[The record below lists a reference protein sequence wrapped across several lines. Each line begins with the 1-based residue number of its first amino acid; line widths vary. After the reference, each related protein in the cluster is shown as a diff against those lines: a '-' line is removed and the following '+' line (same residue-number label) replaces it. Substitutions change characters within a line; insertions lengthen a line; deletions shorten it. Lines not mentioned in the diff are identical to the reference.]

1 MQIPEQYLR
10 LPNHLWPNPFK
21 IFPARL
27 DGIKGS
33 QRQNNT
39 PSGSLEERGIK
50 RGKVGGEIEM
60 KWMNKMEIVGANF
73 GYGLGGRK
81 KEREFYW

>member
-1 MQIPEQYLR
+1 MMQIPKQHLR
-10 LPNHLWPNPFK
+10 LPNHPWPNPFK

-39 PSGSLEERGIK
+39 PSGSPVERGIK
-50 RGKVGGEIEM
+50 K
-60 KWMNKMEIVGANF
+60 KWAEKS
-73 GYGLGGRK
+73 K
-81 KEREFYW
+81 